1 MERGLV
7 DDALLSSKNVP
18 IPVILLGVRSCG

>member
-18 IPVILLGVRSCG
+18 IPVILLRVGSCG